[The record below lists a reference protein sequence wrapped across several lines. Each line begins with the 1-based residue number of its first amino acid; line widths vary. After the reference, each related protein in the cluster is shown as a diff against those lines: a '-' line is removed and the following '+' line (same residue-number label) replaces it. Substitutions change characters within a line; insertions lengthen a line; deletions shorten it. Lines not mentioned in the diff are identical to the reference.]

1 MSSRLKANCFEFATG
16 SRKLYFS
23 IQYTNL
29 FDMNLESEI
38 NKWISHTTFYDES
51 TIKKL
56 VFQDMAIVKKTFY
69 MHTVLATSFTYF

>member
-1 MSSRLKANCFEFATG
+1 M
-16 SRKLYFS
+16 
-23 IQYTNL
+23 
-29 FDMNLESEI
+29 DLESEI